1 MPGVKYM
8 AKRYK
13 LSDILDRNYTL
24 IYEDSLK
31 NPEDI
36 PKRDT
41 NLIYKNDSIL
51 EVDTGS
57 NNNIIYIN
65 LPEKNKWW
73 MIFNVEKITEIKHV
87 RIYDRD
93 GSFTDEYYVCF
104 HSEESAP
111 LYENEILAI
120 RDRLKDIGRF
130 DLLLKL
136 NI

>member
-1 MPGVKYM
+1 MLGVNYM

-13 LSDILDRNYTL
+13 LSDILDRDYTL
-24 IYEDSLK
+24 IYEDFLK

-41 NLIYKNDSIL
+41 DLICKNGSIL

-73 MIFNVEKITEIKHV
+73 IIFNIEKITEIKHV

-93 GSFTDEYYVCF
+93 DSSTDEYYVYF
-104 HSEESAP
+104 HSGESTS
-111 LYENEILAI
+111 LHEDEILAI
-120 RDRLKDIGRF
+120 SDHLKDIGRF

>member
-24 IYEDSLK
+24 IYENFLK

-41 NLIYKNDSIL
+41 DLICKNGSIL

-73 MIFNVEKITEIKHV
+73 MIFNIEKITEIKHV

-93 GSFTDEYYVCF
+93 GSFTDEYYVYF
-104 HSEESAP
+104 HSEKSIP
-111 LYENEILAI
+111 LYEDEILAI
-120 RDRLKDIGRF
+120 RDHLKDIGRF